1 MENLTKKEK
10 RELRRNEWHEKQQAI
25 ERQEKIKKYSIWG
38 GIALFFVGLLIL
50 LIKLASSSQSISPNS
65 GVSVPPVKDSDIVI
79 GSESAPV
86 TLFEYADFQCPAC
99 ASYHPV
105 VRQLLSEYN
114 GKLKLVARMFPLT
127 NIHPKALIS
136 GQAAYAAYKQGKFA
150 EMADLLYSNQ
160 DTWVNA
166 NNHEEIF
173 IDYAKQLE
181 LDLDKFEAD
190 MKSNEAEQF
199 VKTQEAEAKN
209 LGLKSTPTFGLNGK
223 IIPNPKGYED
233 FKKLIDEALKG
244 KIN

>member
-1 MENLTKKEK
+1 MEKLTKKEK
-10 RELRRNEWHEKQQAI
+10 RELRRNEWHEKQEAI

-38 GIALFFVGLLIL
+38 GIALFFAGLIII
-50 LIKLASSSQSISPNS
+50 LIKLASGSQSVNS
-65 GVSVPPVKDSDIVI
+65 VSGASVPAIRNNDIVV
-79 GSESAPV
+79 GTQSSRV

-105 VRQLLSEYN
+105 VKQILSEYN
-114 GKLKLVARMFPLT
+114 GRLKLVSRMFPLT

-136 GQAAYAAYKQGKFA
+136 GEAAYAAHKQGKFA

-173 IDYAKQLE
+173 VDYAKQLE
-181 LDLDKFEAD
+181 LDIDKFRSD
-190 MKSNEAEQF
+190 MKSKEAEQF

-209 LGLKSTPTFGLNGK
+209 LGLQSTPTFALNGK
-223 IIPNPKGYED
+223 IIPNPAGYEE
-233 FKKLIDEALKG
+233 FKKVIEEELK
-244 KIN
+244 KN